1 MFIPNNNQ
9 DITLDPEP
17 LNNFLLLDSVVEIL
31 NNIAHTD
38 THFYD
43 IVDERPIPP
52 EPFIGKKL
60 AQKKY
65 LISFQSFPIQKVWI
79 FIFYL
84 NYVVKMTMDTIKE
97 PLSFILCKCLD

>member
-1 MFIPNNNQ
+1 MFTPDNNQ

-17 LNNFLLLDSVVEIL
+17 FKNLLLLDSVVEIL

-43 IVDERPIPP
+43 VLDERPIPP
-52 EPFIGKKL
+52 ETFHWQEVSSEEISNIVSKL
-60 AQKKY
+60 
-65 LISFQSFPIQKVWI
+65 II

-84 NYVVKMTMDTIKE
+84 TM
-97 PLSFILCKCLD
+97 L